1 MTRTNP
7 VPPGG
12 RRGTRSRAADVW
24 IAWIATAAVVAELVR
39 LRTAPDVDLWLHL
52 RLGAEL
58 RAGVRFGS
66 LPDPLVVLADR
77 PYLPTQ
83 WLSEVA
89 GSLVHQAWGITGV
102 HAMRAVGI
110 VVLAG
115 VVAATARRWA
125 GPLVSVLVTLGVLVA
140 SAAGWGERPQLLGL
154 VLTAVAVFLWS
165 GTLADLRPRW
175 ALVPLTWLWAMCHG
189 TWAVGVAVGGIV
201 LVALVLDRRRAE
213 VPWGRL
219 LALLVATALVPGLT
233 PLGPR
238 LLLEPFAVGTAA
250 RATVGEWQSPAP
262 SNPLLVLVVMLA
274 LVVGG
279 RALANRHVDPAALL
293 LAAAGVVSAA
303 WSVRT
308 IALGALLLTPALAR
322 VLRPTTPVPRRRAEL
337 WPALAAA
344 LALLVVPGVVWGGPE
359 DGPLPGRVDVAVAA
373 LPPGIHTAVDAP
385 ASGWVLWAHPDVRV
399 LRDLRAEVYRSA
411 TVAAYE
417 DFFSARPGWQEY
429 AVVHDVRAVVV
440 RDGEPIDDALA
451 ATPGWVTAARDD
463 GWALWTRRPAPS
475 A

>member
-1 MTRTNP
+1 M
-7 VPPGG
+7 
-12 RRGTRSRAADVW
+12 
-24 IAWIATAAVVAELVR
+24 
-39 LRTAPDVDLWLHL
+39 
-52 RLGAEL
+52 
-58 RAGVRFGS
+58 
-66 LPDPLVVLADR
+66 
-77 PYLPTQ
+77 
-83 WLSEVA
+83 
-89 GSLVHQAWGITGV
+89 
-102 HAMRAVGI
+102 
-110 VVLAG
+110 
-115 VVAATARRWA
+115 
-125 GPLVSVLVTLGVLVA
+125 LVTLGVLVA

-154 VLTAVAVFLWS
+154 VLTAVALFLWS

-201 LVALVLDRRRAE
+201 LVALVLDRRRAA
-213 VPWGRL
+213 VPWGGLVVL
-219 LALLVATALVPGLT
+219 LAATALAPALT

-262 SNPLLVLVVMLA
+262 SNPLLVLVA
-274 LVVGG
+274 LLTVAVVV
-279 RALANRHVDPAALL
+279 RLVATHRIDPAALL
-293 LAAAGVVSAA
+293 LAAAGVGLAA

-308 IALGALLLTPALAR
+308 IALGALLLAPALAR
-322 VLRPTTPVPRRRAEL
+322 AFRPTTPVPRRRAEL

-359 DGPLPGRVDVAVAA
+359 DGPLPGRVDLAVAA

-399 LRDLRAEVYRSA
+399 LRDLRAEVYRPTTA
-411 TVAAYE
+411 AAYE

-429 AVVHDVRAVVV
+429 AAAHDVRAVVV

-451 ATPGWVTAARDD
+451 GAPGWVTAARDD
-463 GWALWTRRPAPS
+463 GWALWTRRPSRS